1 MSSAGR
7 RGEAERNR
15 RAILEAFTELVAT
28 RGACVPM
35 YQVARR
41 AGVGQGTLY
50 RHFPE
55 RALLVLA
62 VYEQRLDSLCELA
75 ASLPPGED
83 LFLVLLQAITEEETR
98 CPGLLAGLREGSDGE
113 QHLQR
118 LAERAFRLL
127 AGPLHDAQQAG
138 QIRPDLQLKDDVH
151 ILFAMIE
158 GALQDVGAASRGN
171 IAARAIE
178 FLTGG
183 VTGEGD
189 CPRFS

>member
-1 MSSAGR
+1 VD
-7 RGEAERNR
+7 
-15 RAILEAFTELVAT
+15 AFTELLVS
-28 RGACVPM
+28 RGADVPM

-55 RALLVLA
+55 RALLALA
-62 VYEQRLDSLCELA
+62 VYEQRVDRLCELA
-75 ASLPPGED
+75 AEQPADKG

-98 CPGLLAGLREGSDGE
+98 CPGLLAVLREGSDGE

-127 AGPLHDAQQAG
+127 AGPLHDAQEVG
-138 QIRPDLQLKDDVH
+138 HIRSDLQLKDDVQ
-151 ILFAMIE
+151 ILLAMIE
-158 GALQDVGAASRGN
+158 GALQDVGAAARGRV
-171 IAARAIE
+171 AARAIE

-183 VTGEGD
+183 VTGHHRSAAPEGSPILTD
-189 CPRFS
+189 QRR